1 MTDDAKRVYELAQR
15 LKPAERQWLADE
27 LLDQLDQEPISQEE
41 IDELTDSPEFVAMI
55 EQRLAEHDANPD
67 AAIPADQA
75 FAEIR
80 AELER
85 RRAWRSR

>member
-1 MTDDAKRVYELAQR
+1 MTDDAKRVYELARQ

-27 LLDQLDQEPISQEE
+27 LLDQLDEEPLTQEE
-41 IDELTDSPEFVAMI
+41 VDELTNTPEFAAMI
-55 EQRLAEHDANPD
+55 EQRLAEHDANPG

-85 RRAWRSR
+85 RRSWRSR